1 MTTIE
6 ILDQDQAR
14 VWQAE
19 VERLNEETARLLSEV
34 GMTLQDVREDAE
46 SPVVDEL
53 YHWGSQMIAASS
65 EILRGM
71 NELTAAISD
80 ILKRVDEV
88 METGRDTVRDI
99 VRSIGDFG
107 G

>member
-1 MTTIE
+1 MTAIE

-19 VERLNEETARLLSEV
+19 VERLNEETSRLLAEV
-34 GMTLQDVREDAE
+34 GATLQDVRSDAE

-71 NELTAAISD
+71 NELTDTISN

>member
-1 MTTIE
+1 MTNIE

-34 GMTLQDVREDAE
+34 GGTLQDVRSDAE
-46 SPVVDEL
+46 SPIVDEL
-53 YHWGSQMIAASS
+53 YHWGTQMITASS

-71 NELTAAISD
+71 NELTTAISN

-88 METGRDTVRDI
+88 MEAGKDTVRDI
-99 VRSIGDFG
+99 VRGLGDFG

>member
-1 MTTIE
+1 MTSLE

-19 VERLNEETARLLSEV
+19 VERLNEETAKLLQEV
-34 GMTLQDVREDAE
+34 GTTLQDVRQDAE

-65 EILRGM
+65 EILKVM
-71 NELTAAISD
+71 NELTKAVSN
-80 ILKRVDEV
+80 ILRKVNEVVDA
-88 METGRDTVRDI
+88 GKDTVREI
-99 VRSIGDFG
+99 VRGLGDFG